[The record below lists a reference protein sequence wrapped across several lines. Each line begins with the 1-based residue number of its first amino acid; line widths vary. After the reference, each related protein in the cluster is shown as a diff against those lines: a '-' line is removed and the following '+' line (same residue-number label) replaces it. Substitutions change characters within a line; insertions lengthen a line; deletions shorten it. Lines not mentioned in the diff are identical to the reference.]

1 MKKYLNFV
9 LVFMLFS
16 VVNGNLLFAQ
26 NNQTD
31 AQPSVATQMRNN
43 LINDKIN
50 KISFIKKNEDEFLN
64 SLIQE
69 FEKVCKDFCIIE
81 IKNKAENFYSSKIGA
96 SGFIPFTDKIS
107 GLREESL
114 KKVYEDFFEQEIKG
128 KEKIVFASLQEEMT
142 NIADKIMKKYLDKY
156 NENIREDLREQF
168 SGYDKQVVDKLLDD
182 IKTNTEKKVIFLNP
196 TSDPNIK
203 AGSIADFSTTIIA
216 SALVGVGR
224 LLASNIVKST
234 IKGFVTRVVGK
245 SFARS
250 IATPGEWFGPAG
262 WLVEG
267 GVIVGGAVWDAL
279 SVSEQAR
286 KDLTAVTVADI
297 SDSLGKTL
305 LDKDSSVIQQF
316 FKTYMM
322 SCKQI
327 TNNYKD
333 HFEKIYKALLLHLN
347 SQNFSEYCRSNNLED
362 IDLQFELLK
371 RVAEVFGTNCVEM
384 DFAIKSNY
392 TSSYSDVEEAKT
404 KLIKYGNGFPKLI
417 YDFPD
422 AKNVMSYFH
431 DDQRVVNMLMNEN
444 NDRNALIAN
453 FREYLQCFKETTN
466 DLTNFFVF
474 VVSNNYELKYNTLK
488 NAIPTLAAN
497 TDVLQKYQHKS
508 PEIIKTLF
516 DMIADGK
523 NDFLLDNSGNELT
536 FSEKI
541 EILHYIGRER
551 MEKLYMH
558 ATREEI
564 FNFFKR
570 RGINQGC
577 RLYKNEGI
585 EALKSNN
592 IFIDFIVLLV
602 FLSPLYFVGLLV
614 YKIYKKIR
622 ELFKHSSSKETTDT
636 SISKGLSTQDVNEAE
651 TKES

>member
-9 LVFMLFS
+9 LVFMLLS

-26 NNQTD
+26 NKQTD
-31 AQPSVATQMRNN
+31 AQLSVTTQMRNN

-64 SLIQE
+64 SLIQD

-168 SGYDKQVVDKLLDD
+168 SGYDKQIVDKLLDD
-182 IKTNTEKKVIFLNP
+182 IKTNTEKKVLIINP

-203 AGSIADFSTTIIA
+203 AGSIADFSTTIMA
-216 SALVGVGR
+216 TAFVGVGR
-224 LLASNIVKST
+224 LLASNIVKIT
-234 IKGFVTRVVGK
+234 IKGFVTRIVGK
-245 SFARS
+245 GVVRS
-250 IATPGEWFGPAG
+250 IATPGEWLGPYG
-262 WLVEG
+262 WLAEA
-267 GVIVGGAVWDAL
+267 GVIVGGAVWDTL
-279 SVSEQAR
+279 SVPEQAR
-286 KDLTAVTVADI
+286 KDLTAVTVAEI
-297 SDSLGKTL
+297 SENLGKTF

-322 SCKQI
+322 SCEQI

-333 HFEKIYKALLLHLN
+333 HFEKIYTALLLHLN
-347 SQNFSEYCRSNNLED
+347 SQNFSEYCKNNNLVD
-362 IDLQFELLK
+362 IELQFDLLK

-392 TSSYSDVEEAKT
+392 SYFYSDVEEAKT
-404 KLIKYGNGFPKLI
+404 KLIKYGNRFPKLI

-431 DDQRVVNMLMNEN
+431 DDQRIVNMLLNEN
-444 NDRNALIAN
+444 HDRNALIAN

-474 VVSNNYELKYNTLK
+474 IVSNNYELNYNNLKYS
-488 NAIPTLAAN
+488 IPALAAN
-497 TDVLQKYQHKS
+497 TDVLEKFQHKS
-508 PEIIKTLF
+508 PETVKTLF
-516 DMIADGK
+516 DMVADGK
-523 NDFLLDNSGNELT
+523 NDFLLDKNGNELP

-541 EILHYIGRER
+541 EVLYYIGRER
-551 MEKLYMH
+551 MEKLYEKDTLNCTKPCDKH

-564 FNFFKR
+564 YNFFKKY
-570 RGINQGC
+570 GISEGC
-577 RLYKNEGI
+577 RLYKNKGI
-585 EALKSNN
+585 QALKPTSS
-592 IFIDFIVLLV
+592 ISSVLIMVLLV
-602 FLSPLYFVGLLV
+602 CLIVIYILKSFPL
-614 YKIYKKIR
+614 KKNKDANAS
-622 ELFKHSSSKETTDT
+622 E
-636 SISKGLSTQDVNEAE
+636 
-651 TKES
+651 